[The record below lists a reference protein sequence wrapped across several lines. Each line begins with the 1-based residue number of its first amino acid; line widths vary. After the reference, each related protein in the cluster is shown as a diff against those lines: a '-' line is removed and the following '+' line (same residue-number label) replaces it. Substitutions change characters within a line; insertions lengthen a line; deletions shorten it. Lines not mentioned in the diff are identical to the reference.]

1 MSLTDLLS
9 QSFVQHALLASL
21 LVSIAA
27 GIVGALVV
35 VNRLVFMAGGIA
47 HTAYGGVGLAF
58 YTGLPVLPV
67 TGAFTAGASLLL
79 GLLTLRRRERT
90 DTLIGVL
97 WAGGMAFGIL
107 LLNLTPGY
115 NTGLMSYLFGSILT
129 VPTHDLWLMFSLDLV
144 IIALTLY
151 YFRDILSFSFDPD
164 FARSRGIP
172 VDGLHLMLLLLVAE
186 VVVMMIQVVGLILV
200 IALLTIPPSL
210 AERHTRSLAGM
221 MVSGTLWSLAFCLAG
236 LWSAYVFDV
245 SSGAAIIATA
255 CGSYLLFAGLQQLW
269 RRLQVNRQPVA
280 D

>member
-1 MSLTDLLS
+1 MNLADLLT
-9 QSFVQHALLASL
+9 QTFVQHALLASL

-35 VNRLVFMAGGIA
+35 INRLVFMAGGIA

-67 TGAFTAGASLLL
+67 TGGFTAGASLLL
-79 GLLTLRRRERT
+79 GLLTLRKRERT

-129 VPTHDLWLMFSLDLV
+129 VPTRDLWLMFGLDFV
-144 IIALTLY
+144 IIGLTLY

-172 VDGLHLMLLLLVAE
+172 VDGLHLMLLVLVAQ

-200 IALLTIPPSL
+200 IALLTIPPYL

-221 MVSGTLWSLAFCLAG
+221 MIAGMAWSLTFCLAG
-236 LWSAYVFDV
+236 LWAAYQFDV

-255 CGSYLLFAGLQQLW
+255 CGGYLLFAGAQEAW
-269 RRLQVNRQPVA
+269 RRLPLNSRTA
-280 D
+280 SD